1 MDTRV
6 RKSLGRQYITV
17 FLMGLAALMYF
28 WYSIY
33 SLGRLEKAFF
43 EIDAQMLRVSNT
55 VLIKQN
61 QNTWS
66 NMSASNR
73 DSPEPF
79 DYKQVVSQ
87 LVEQKAHA
95 VLGDPY
101 PIYYAPEFEGVD
113 MNGNS
118 ISVKNVLLLTTDTQM
133 KPISNALCKH
143 YMTTGFE
150 KRGNRNYGCLS
161 KNGTNT
167 LWEELYK

>member
-1 MDTRV
+1 MDTRI
-6 RKSLGRQYITV
+6 RKSLGRQYFTV
-17 FLMGLAALMYF
+17 FLMGLVALMYF

-43 EIDAQMLRVSNT
+43 AIDAQMLRLSNA

-66 NMSASNR
+66 NITASSKG
-73 DSPEPF
+73 SPEPF
-79 DYKQVVSQ
+79 DYKQVVSRM
-87 LVEQKAHA
+87 VEQKAHA
-95 VLGDPY
+95 VLGDAY
-101 PIYYAPEFEGVD
+101 PIYYEPEFNGVD
-113 MNGNS
+113 MNGNP
-118 ISVKNVLLLTTDTQM
+118 ISVKNVLLLTADTQM

-161 KNGTNT
+161 KNGVNT
-167 LWEELYK
+167 IWEELYK

>member
-1 MDTRV
+1 MDTRI
-6 RKSLGRQYITV
+6 RNSLGRQYFTV

-43 EIDAQMLRVSNT
+43 AIDAQMLRLSNA

-66 NMSASNR
+66 NITAS
-73 DSPEPF
+73 SKESHKPF
-79 DYKQVVSQ
+79 DYKRVIAEM
-87 LVEQKAHA
+87 VEQKEHA
-95 VLGDPY
+95 VLSEAY
-101 PIYYAPEFEGVD
+101 PIYYEPKFDGVD
-113 MNGNS
+113 MKGNP
-118 ISVKNVLLLTTDTQM
+118 ISVKNVLLLTADTQM

-161 KNGTNT
+161 KNGVNT
-167 LWEELYK
+167 IWEELYK